1 MACPEFGGECGSR
14 ELCSTLI
21 KRSRPHGI
29 RCERPP
35 VTCYPLRLEAN
46 CLNFATNLETCQ
58 LAPTKFC
65 SVISAVRH
73 PALSI
78 REAAYKPFHA

>member
-1 MACPEFGGECGSR
+1 MVASSRCPFRSIPE
-14 ELCSTLI
+14 
-21 KRSRPHGI
+21 KQRSRPHGI
-29 RCERPP
+29 RCERLP
-35 VTCYPLRLEAN
+35 VTCYLTGSRLRLEAN

-65 SVISAVRH
+65 SVISVVRH

-78 REAAYKPFHA
+78 REAAYKPVHA